1 METILIHMHIII
13 LFFLKGDSFT
23 PRNQFVTL
31 DISLEMNLIFIKKKQ
46 KNNSNVIY
54 V

>member
-31 DISLEMNLIFIKKKQ
+31 DISLEMNLIFMEKT

>member
-31 DISLEMNLIFIKKKQ
+31 DISLEMNLMFMEKT